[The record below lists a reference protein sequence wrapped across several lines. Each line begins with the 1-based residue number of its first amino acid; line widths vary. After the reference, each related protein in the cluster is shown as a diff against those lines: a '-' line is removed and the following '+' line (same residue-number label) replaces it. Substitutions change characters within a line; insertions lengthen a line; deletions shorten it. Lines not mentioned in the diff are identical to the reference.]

1 MAESREVKKLKALRR
16 AEFRVKQTWERIDF
30 EEDVL
35 KKEIEE
41 LVASAAPLEL
51 SVGPEFD
58 VVSE

>member
-58 VVSE
+58 VDE